1 MNILNNDNNTNSNN
15 NELILTRYLYIYD
28 EVRFALLLS
37 LLDKNLNASF
47 WAYELYYS
55 GFKKELIE
63 WLWIIY
69 YDFFST
75 LNPSFE
81 SFILTKVKDL
91 SDLTIKIIIEN
102 LLIRPFNIDVFRL
115 SKNVKENEK
124 EKTTKNKN
132 NKTNEKNIQKWINT
146 NDFESISQFVL
157 SNIEMKPLEIYE
169 TFLNH
174 FPNLKNKTE
183 TYLKQFKK
191 ITALLPELTNKI
203 LLSKIM
209 TLFTL
214 DKKKNKKGK
223 NLYMIVTLK
232 EIEEFQ
238 TLDPIQ
244 TNTKSYRFLNLACKH
259 PIYQN
264 KYLGNFD
271 LQRDKVD
278 NIIDLYNHEWIYY
291 ASKSPLWLERIK
303 QFQGSR
309 DDDAKTIAF
318 PCDDKYEEF
327 HDLYDYE
334 PDEQSNLL
342 KEKVIPVISR
352 ENNWIDFYKTYNKDG
367 LLL

>member
-1 MNILNNDNNTNSNN
+1 MNILNNDNNADSNN
-15 NELILTRYLYIYD
+15 NKLILTRYLYIYD
-28 EVRFALLLS
+28 EVRFTLLLA

-69 YDFFST
+69 YDFFAT

-81 SFILTKVKDL
+81 SYFLTKIKDF
-91 SDLTIKIIIEN
+91 SDITIKIIIEN
-102 LLIRPFNIDVFRL
+102 LLIRPFNTDVFML
-115 SKNVKENEK
+115 SKNNNINEK
-124 EKTTKNKN
+124 KKETKNKYN
-132 NKTNEKNIQKWINT
+132 NENIQKWINN

-157 SNIEMKPLEIYE
+157 TNTNAKTKPYEIYE
-169 TFLNH
+169 VFLNY
-174 FPNLKNKTE
+174 FPNLKNKKE

-191 ITALLPELTNKI
+191 ITILLPELTNKI

-214 DKKKNKKGK
+214 DKNKKGK
-223 NLYMIVTLK
+223 NLYMLVTVK
-232 EIEEFQ
+232 EIDEFQ

-244 TNTKSYRFLNLACKH
+244 TNTKSYRFLNLACKY

-271 LQRDKVD
+271 LERDKVD

-291 ASKSPLWLERIK
+291 ASKSPLWFERIK
-303 QFQGSR
+303 KFQGTI
-309 DDDAKTIAF
+309 DDDAKTIMF
-318 PCDDKYEEF
+318 PCNDKYEEF
-327 HDLYDYE
+327 YDIYDYE
-334 PDEQSNLL
+334 PDEQTNIL
-342 KEKVIPVISR
+342 KEKVIPIISK
-352 ENNWIDFYKTYNKDG
+352 ENTWSDFYKTYNKDG
-367 LLL
+367 LLSKM